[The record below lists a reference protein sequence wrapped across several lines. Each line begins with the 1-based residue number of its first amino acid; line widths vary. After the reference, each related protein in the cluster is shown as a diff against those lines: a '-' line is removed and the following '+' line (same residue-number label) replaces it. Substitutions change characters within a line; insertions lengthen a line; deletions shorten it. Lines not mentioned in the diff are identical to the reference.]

1 MVIPMHGHLPCRSRS
16 DAATAHLVMRVI
28 PQQEGQQAF
37 EISGSATDPNKKGK
51 GSKPSQEPQV
61 RINAEWIIEHA
72 SQVAPLVPGG
82 DSLSDF
88 SCPASSL
95 RFDRA

>member
-1 MVIPMHGHLPCRSRS
+1 MDIYPAHSRS
-16 DAATAHLVMRVI
+16 DAATNHLVMHVI
-28 PQQEGQQAF
+28 PQQEEQQAI
-37 EISGSATDPNKKGK
+37 EVSGSATDPSKK

-82 DSLSDF
+82 HSLSELFYDQI
-88 SCPASSL
+88 SL

>member
-1 MVIPMHGHLPCRSRS
+1 MHI
-16 DAATAHLVMRVI
+16 I
-28 PQQEGQQAF
+28 PQQEGQQAI
-37 EISGSATDPNKKGK
+37 EVSGSATDPSKKGK

-82 DSLSDF
+82 DCLSEL
-88 SCPASSL
+88 SCAQISL